1 MTGLLLFPPPW
12 SLPPWWSGSLTVTV
26 WVHSILGQGRE
37 DSSWRFL
44 EISNLI
50 GSLFSI
56 LNKSSPADLRTPAY
70 PVPGLAPWLRS
81 IESRS
86 GTRYTIPRLAS
97 HSPPIVVTAHDPA
110 SGLLQTDQ
118 LLNMQITKI
127 QICQVWWLQLGL
139 LLSLVSCSFSL
150 LLSIPHNHPGPTKIS
165 I

>member
-37 DSSWRFL
+37 DSSWRSL

-50 GSLFSI
+50 GHSLSI
-56 LNKSSPADLRTPAY
+56 VNKSSPAHLRTPAN
-70 PVPGLAPWLRS
+70 PAPGLAPWLRS

-110 SGLLQTDQ
+110 SSLLPTDQ
-118 LLNMQITKI
+118 QLKHANYKNSNLPSLVVTAWPSSFSRQ
-127 QICQVWWLQLGL
+127 LQLL
-139 LLSLVSCSFSL
+139 AS
-150 LLSIPHNHPGPTKIS
+150 PAPGTVTSSRTAKV
-165 I
+165 